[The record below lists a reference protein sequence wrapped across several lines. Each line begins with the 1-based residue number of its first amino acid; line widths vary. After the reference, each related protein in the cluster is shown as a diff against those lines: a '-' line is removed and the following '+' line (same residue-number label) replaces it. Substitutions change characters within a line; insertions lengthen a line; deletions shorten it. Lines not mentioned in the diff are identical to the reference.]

1 MFNPIPHIINGN
13 TFWISPERCI
23 YWEEQNALILADIHL
38 GKAGH
43 FRNAGVAVP
52 QRSGVADLQRLIAQL
67 FLFKAN
73 RVIIVGDFTHSV
85 YNKELSLFRKWRS
98 DFPLFQFDLVKG
110 NHDILK
116 DIWYRETQITV
127 HNKELRIENFCF
139 RHEYAADVPLQDIA
153 ADVFVFSGHVH
164 PAVRI
169 SGRGKQALH
178 LPCFYFSGQH
188 CILPAFS
195 KFTGSYIVVTKKG
208 DIVYAMTGTEII
220 KKP

>member
-73 RVIIVGDFTHSV
+73 KR
-85 YNKELSLFRKWRS
+85 
-98 DFPLFQFDLVKG
+98 
-110 NHDILK
+110 
-116 DIWYRETQITV
+116 
-127 HNKELRIENFCF
+127 
-139 RHEYAADVPLQDIA
+139 
-153 ADVFVFSGHVH
+153 
-164 PAVRI
+164 
-169 SGRGKQALH
+169 
-178 LPCFYFSGQH
+178 
-188 CILPAFS
+188 
-195 KFTGSYIVVTKKG
+195 
-208 DIVYAMTGTEII
+208 
-220 KKP
+220 